1 MTVWATQ
8 WVWPCPRWW
17 WQGGPRITHAEETA
31 APLPSE
37 LVWLTHLV
45 FLRAGPGHGLSF
57 SGLDQESGAR
67 IPPRGSTP
75 PPSPSL
81 CPWACLFTYWPFA
94 DFTSIISSCHEAP
107 LLSLDVGMITEHL
120 PPQHGNLHSGR
131 TGPASERPT
140 VEKKGKCTFVPHGDH
155 FCLALPFRA
164 TRLEPV
170 GTSIRPFDFLCNV
183 SWHVL
188 PKDGCWSGRRKAL
201 ALGRTKWGI
210 KARG

>member
-1 MTVWATQ
+1 MQ
-8 WVWPCPRWW
+8 RRRQPHC
-17 WQGGPRITHAEETA
+17 
-31 APLPSE
+31 
-37 LVWLTHLV
+37 
-45 FLRAGPGHGLSF
+45 LRAGVADTPCLSQGWTRRVGHESHRA
-57 SGLDQESGAR
+57 DQ
-67 IPPRGSTP
+67 P
-75 PPSPSL
+75 PPPPSL

-120 PPQHGNLHSGR
+120 PPQHGNLHAGR